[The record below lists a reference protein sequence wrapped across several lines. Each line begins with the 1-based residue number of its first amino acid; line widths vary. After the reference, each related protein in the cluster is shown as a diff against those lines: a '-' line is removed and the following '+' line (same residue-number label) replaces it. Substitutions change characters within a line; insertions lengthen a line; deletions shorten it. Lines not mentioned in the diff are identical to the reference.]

1 MEHDRFRRLL
11 ILDAVFDRDD
21 DDDADDEEDR
31 VPRMSEREHEEADRA
46 ELEEMCDRFDALHA
60 EARQKLWD
68 LLKIPIAPA
77 TIIATGLEVGVAFG
91 LLQKEIGHVAV
102 VLDIA
107 WATYKVA
114 QGILGRSTAIA
125 GKETAIIRI
134 QAFLHTQ
141 SERAAMMH
149 RAIIDAHEPELRES
163 LMERGSY

>member
-11 ILDAVFDRDD
+11 ILDVVLDRESDD
-21 DDDADDEEDR
+21 NVHEEKR
-31 VPRMSEREHEEADRA
+31 LPRMSEREQEEADRA
-46 ELEEMCDRFDALHA
+46 ELEMLCEKFDELHA
-60 EARQKLWD
+60 EARQKMWD

-77 TIIATGLEVGVAFG
+77 SIIAVGLEVGVAFG
-91 LLQKEIGHVAV
+91 VLQKEIGHLAV

-125 GKETAIIRI
+125 GKETAITHI

-141 SERAAMMH
+141 TERAAMMH
-149 RAIIDAHEPELRES
+149 RAIVDSHEPELRES
-163 LMERGSY
+163 LMERGGY